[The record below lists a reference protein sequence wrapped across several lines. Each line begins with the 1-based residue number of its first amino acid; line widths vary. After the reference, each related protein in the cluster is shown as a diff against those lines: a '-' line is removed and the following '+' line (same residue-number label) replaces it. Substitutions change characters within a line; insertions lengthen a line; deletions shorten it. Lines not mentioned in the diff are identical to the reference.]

1 MGPRQRAGPLVH
13 PHPPTPVPVPDGARG
28 CTVTLAVASRVAFRL
43 VGLARISTDAQLQHP
58 CLRPVLPPRR
68 RPGRH
73 PGPAER
79 SPGPGRP
86 ARTRRPGPDGH
97 HHRSPVRRH
106 DRHPALLDPDRGPA
120 ARRPARPRP
129 GPVVTG
135 HRPARA
141 HHCGAARRPHL
152 TADRHHRLQRRVGG
166 HEPCDGRPAGPI
178 DVHPSV
184 TAQAEWLHALCASWP
199 HDPGVSGTVRT
210 TVPVVFLNGTADPA
224 DPPAN
229 VAAAPRTMPNALRVS
244 VPGGA
249 HGVVT
254 TGCVL
259 TQTTAFIQAG
269 MPANRAGWAAC
280 TRALLH
286 ELPAF
291 PPAP

>member
-210 TVPVVFLNGTADPA
+210 TVPVVFLNGTRRPGRPASERRGRAAHYAQRPAGIGPRRRARRRHHRLRADPDHRIHPGRHA
-224 DPPAN
+224 RQPGRLGSMHPRL
-229 VAAAPRTMPNALRVS
+229 AA
-244 VPGGA
+244 
-249 HGVVT
+249 
-254 TGCVL
+254 
-259 TQTTAFIQAG
+259 
-269 MPANRAGWAAC
+269 
-280 TRALLH
+280 
-286 ELPAF
+286 
-291 PPAP
+291 